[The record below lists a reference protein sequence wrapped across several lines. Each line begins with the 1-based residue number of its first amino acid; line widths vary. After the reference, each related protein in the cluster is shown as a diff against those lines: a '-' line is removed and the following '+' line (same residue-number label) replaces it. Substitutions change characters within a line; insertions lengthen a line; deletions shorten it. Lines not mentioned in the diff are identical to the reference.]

1 MKATIDAG
9 TCTGCELCT
18 QVCPEVFEMGNGVA
32 KTKVDPVPAA
42 AEASAKEAADSC
54 PVACITLA

>member
-1 MKATIDAG
+1 MKATVDSA
-9 TCTGCELCT
+9 TCTGCELCI
-18 QVCPEVFEMGNGVA
+18 QVCPEVFEIDNGTAKAKVA
-32 KTKVDPVPAA
+32 VVPAA